1 MTTSG
6 SNSPASRRGFLAGT
20 TAAVAVTAAA
30 SSVSAGAW
38 AGGSDRL
45 KVGLVGAGG
54 RGTGAAEQALNADPG
69 TELVAIADVF
79 EDAVARARRQLS
91 RMFNKEGQPARV
103 TADDAHC
110 VAGFDAYKK
119 VIDSCDVVLLASTPH
134 FRPQHLRAAVDAGK
148 HVFCEKPVAV
158 DGPGVRSVM
167 ESSEIA
173 RQKNLNLVSGL
184 CWRYHPWEAR
194 HL

>member
-1 MTTSG
+1 MTTPG

-20 TAAVAVTAAA
+20 TAAAAVAAAA

-79 EDAVARARRQLS
+79 EDAVA
-91 RMFNKEGQPARV
+91 
-103 TADDAHC
+103 
-110 VAGFDAYKK
+110 
-119 VIDSCDVVLLASTPH
+119 
-134 FRPQHLRAAVDAGK
+134 
-148 HVFCEKPVAV
+148 
-158 DGPGVRSVM
+158 
-167 ESSEIA
+167 
-173 RQKNLNLVSGL
+173 
-184 CWRYHPWEAR
+184 
-194 HL
+194 